1 MRFNHAEHFRQAFLM
16 MLNELLCPLLQ
27 ANLRKIP
34 MARQRMGYETQ
45 QDFSGKKFIK
55 LGQVPANV

>member
-1 MRFNHAEHFRQAFLM
+1 MRFNHAEYFRQAFLM

-45 QDFSGKKFIK
+45 
-55 LGQVPANV
+55 